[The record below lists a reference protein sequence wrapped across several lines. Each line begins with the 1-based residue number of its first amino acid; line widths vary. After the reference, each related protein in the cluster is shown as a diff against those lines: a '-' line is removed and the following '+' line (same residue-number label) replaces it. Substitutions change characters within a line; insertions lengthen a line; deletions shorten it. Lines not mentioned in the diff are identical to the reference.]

1 MQLARRCG
9 HSRLLVLVAALTAVA
24 GATAA
29 SSAVTV
35 HAVTNAAL
43 RTKIVVDSRGF
54 TLYHLTSEKKGSISC
69 TGSCRKSWP
78 PLLVAGTARPLAG
91 AGLSASKLGTIKR
104 RDGGVQLTYNGYAL
118 YLYSGDKKAGQTH
131 GQGVERLWYA
141 MTPAG
146 VVTRAAA
153 KGTTSPATTGPG
165 IVVVPPAAT
174 TTSSPPATT
183 TGPTDTADSC
193 LPGQGIPQ
201 QGGGDDDDDN
211 NGGPSDGDGCM

>member
-9 HSRLLVLVAALTAVA
+9 QSRLLVLLAALIAVG

-29 SSAVTV
+29 SSAVTL

-43 RTKIVVDSRGF
+43 RARIVVDSGGF
-54 TLYHLTSEKKGSISC
+54 TLYHLTSEKKGSIGCS
-69 TGSCRKSWP
+69 GSCRKTWP
-78 PLLVAGTARPLAG
+78 PLLVVGAEKPLAG

-146 VVTRAAA
+146 VVTRAAV
-153 KGTTSPATTGPG
+153 KGATSPTTTGPG
-165 IVVVPPAAT
+165 IVVVPPAST
-174 TTSSPPATT
+174 TPSPGATT

-201 QGGGDDDDDN
+201 QGSGDDDDDN